1 MALPLVLIPGM
12 MCDARLFGPQIEAFS
27 STRAV
32 QVAHVGGQDTIEAM
46 AADVLAN
53 APQHFALAGL
63 SLGGIIAME
72 VMRQAP
78 ERIGAL
84 ALLDTNPRA
93 ELPEVA
99 AGREPQIAAVQSGQM
114 RDLLNEKIFPLY
126 LADGQDPEDL
136 LPLCWEMASALGPD
150 VFVRQSRALAA
161 RTDAQDVLATVTVP
175 TLILM
180 GREDRL
186 CPLDRHERMQEL
198 IPHAH
203 FEIIENAGHLPTLEQ
218 STATNAALKTWLDS
232 L

>member
-1 MALPLVLIPGM
+1 MALPLLFIPGM

-27 STRAV
+27 ADRAV
-32 QVAHVGGQDTIEAM
+32 HMAYVGGQDSIEAI

-53 APQHFALAGL
+53 APKEFALAGL

-72 VMRQAP
+72 VVRQAP
-78 ERIGAL
+78 ERVRAL

-99 AGREPQIAAVQSGQM
+99 AGREPQIAAVKRGQM
-114 RDLLNEKIFPLY
+114 RELLTEKIFPLY
-126 LADGQDPEDL
+126 LADGEDPGGIL
-136 LPLCWEMASALGPD
+136 ATCWDMAAALGPD

-161 RTDAQDVLATVTVP
+161 RADAQDVLATVTVP

-180 GREDRL
+180 GRKDRL

-203 FEIIENAGHLPTLEQ
+203 FEIIDDAGHLPTLEQ
-218 STATNAALKTWLDS
+218 PVATNAALKTWLNA